1 MKRPL
6 SLALTLALGAG
17 CALNPVSGFPE
28 FVVISSE
35 RERELGAEQ
44 ETEFLAELGLSD
56 HEATSSWVEAI
67 GARLAEHSP
76 RQDVTYRFHVVDL
89 EVPNAFALPGG
100 PVFVSRG
107 LLALVRSEDE
117 LAGVIG
123 HEIGH
128 VAARHSVRQTTAAT
142 PLALVFGVPAAIV
155 GSVSRPL
162 GALVGLP
169 GAIVSSLAL
178 SAYGREQEYEADE
191 VGAELALAAGFRPL
205 ALAEFLE
212 RLEREEA
219 LHREGPPPLSFFA
232 SHPRTPDR
240 TERAREYAQEL
251 APRARPRSKADLNV
265 ALAHLDGLLVGPSP
279 AHGVFVEDDFF
290 HPELGFAFRVP
301 AGWHREN
308 LPEAVVAADPTAA
321 DRVAILLELA
331 GEGDDPLA
339 VATAELSSEEHQ
351 RALHTLEVNGRPAVQ
366 LEIGS
371 GTDAALLTWMALAGR
386 VYRILGAYP
395 LAEVQ
400 TRRPQIV
407 AAVESLRPL
416 TEEDRARVHA
426 ERLRLRT
433 AQPGESLDALLA
445 RSGSAWSAAETAVA
459 NDLAEGEPLALG
471 VRLKVA
477 VAEPWQA
484 AP

>member
-1 MKRPL
+1 MKRR
-6 SLALTLALGAG
+6 LALVLALASA
-17 CALNPVSGFPE
+17 CALNPVTGRPE

-44 ETEFLAELGLSD
+44 ETKFLAELGLSD
-56 HEATSSWVEAI
+56 HEPTSSWVEAI

-89 EVPNAFALPGG
+89 DVPNAFALPGG
-100 PVFVSRG
+100 PVFVTRG

-128 VAARHSVRQTTAAT
+128 VAARDSVRQTTAAT

-169 GAIVSSLAL
+169 GAIVSGLAL
-178 SAYGREQEYEADE
+178 SAYGREQEYQADE
-191 VGAELALAAGFRPL
+191 VGAELALAAGFRPM

-219 LHREGPPPLSFFA
+219 LHRDGPPPLSFFA

-240 TERAREYAQEL
+240 TERVREYAREL
-251 APRARPRSKADLNV
+251 APRARPRSKADLSV

-279 AHGVFVEDDFF
+279 LHGVFVEDDFF

-301 AGWHREN
+301 QGWDREN
-308 LPEAVVAADPTAA
+308 QPEAVVAADPTAGGH
-321 DRVAILLELA
+321 VAILLELA

-339 VATAELSSEEHQ
+339 VATGELASEEHQ
-351 RALHTLEVNGRPAVQ
+351 RALHTLEVNGRPATQ

-371 GTDAALLTWMALAGR
+371 GTDAALLTWLALGGR
-386 VYRILGAYP
+386 VYRVVGVYP
-395 LAEVQ
+395 LAEAQ
-400 TRRPQIV
+400 ARRPEIA

-416 TEEDRARVHA
+416 TKRDRARVRA
-426 ERLRLRT
+426 ERLRIRS

-445 RSGSAWSAAETAVA
+445 RNQSAWTAAETAVA
-459 NDLAEGEPLALG
+459 NDLDAEAPLAAG
-471 VRLKVA
+471 VRIKVA
-477 VAEPWQA
+477 VAEPWT
-484 AP
+484 APAPR